1 VAKKATRRLVIREV
15 SRLVS
20 EGGHMM
26 YFEQAGRDN
35 TEQTLQIAKDEALK
49 RGIKHVVVAST
60 IGDTG
65 LQAAKML
72 KGTNIKL
79 VVVTHSTGH
88 REAGEQLF
96 NEEMKKE
103 IESLGGVVFTGTD
116 TFTGYEIAMGTR
128 RWFSPQALI
137 SAVLRMFG
145 QGMKVCVEIVAMAGD
160 ANLVPLEDVI
170 AVAGTGRGADTAV
183 VIGANSTNRLFDIK
197 VREILAKPKNF

>member
-1 VAKKATRRLVIREV
+1 
-15 SRLVS
+15 
-20 EGGHMM
+20 MM

-35 TEQTLQIAKDEALK
+35 TEQTLQIAKEEALK
-49 RGIKHVVVAST
+49 RGIEHIVVAST
-60 IGDTG
+60 VGDTG

-72 KGTNIKL
+72 QDTDIKL

-96 NEEMKKE
+96 NEETKKE
-103 IESLGGVVFTGTD
+103 IENLGGVVFTGTD
-116 TFTGYEIAMGTR
+116 TFTGYEIAMGKR
-128 RWFSPQALI
+128 SWFSPQALI

-145 QGMKVCVEIVAMAGD
+145 QGMKVCVETVAMAGD
-160 ANLVPLEDVI
+160 ANLVPVEDVI

-197 VREILAKPKNF
+197 VREILAKPKSF